1 MIDIP
6 WLDVNCK
13 IEYKSYIDGETHQYI
28 VKSISS
34 STSEGTMSVELMR
47 FYPLYILDAKQ
58 YEAVI
63 NLKEYMQYLIETY
76 KYSPQN
82 IKVLETLLTEGTTEI
97 YATDNTEDIKTILT
111 SYENKMN
118 DVEKEN

>member
-1 MIDIP
+1 
-6 WLDVNCK
+6 
-13 IEYKSYIDGETHQYI
+13 
-28 VKSISS
+28 
-34 STSEGTMSVELMR
+34 
-47 FYPLYILDAKQ
+47 
-58 YEAVI
+58 
-63 NLKEYMQYLIETY
+63 MQYLIETY
-76 KYSPQN
+76 KYTPQN